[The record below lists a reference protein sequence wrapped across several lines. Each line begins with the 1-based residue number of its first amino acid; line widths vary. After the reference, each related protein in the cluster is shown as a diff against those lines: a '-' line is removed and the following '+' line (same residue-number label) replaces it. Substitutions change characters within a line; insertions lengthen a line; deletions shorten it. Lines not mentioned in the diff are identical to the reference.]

1 VQVPKRIQI
10 IVDFVIEVTAAM
22 VGFFAMYLAAI
33 ALNYFNDFV
42 DSKRLAPILILYAMR
57 GVEYAIFVADI
68 VNFGYFLWTGS
79 VAFLKEIRATV

>member
-33 ALNYFNDFV
+33 ALNHFNREYVPDAIPEV
-42 DSKRLAPILILYAMR
+42 PLIQRFASL
-57 GVEYAIFVADI
+57 
-68 VNFGYFLWTGS
+68 N
-79 VAFLKEIRATV
+79 